1 MLKFMLAARR
11 RPDTPQQRYFYE
23 WGIVHVSLMLQTPS
37 VMDSFRRYVQHYSIS
52 GISDDMLIYPLSPM
66 AWDNMAD
73 HVVDDYE
80 AIGLPFKDQDY
91 PNRMQPHKFGDDA
104 FAVELLDWE
113 TLYEEEGFY
122 AGGVKLIHWLRKRPG
137 LSHDEFNAAWRH
149 HGETMLQTV
158 PAGLIRKLVID
169 KHVPMDPAVFKGTLF
184 EFGNVGHYGG
194 VEEVWFRS
202 VEDVASLRGDAAL
215 YQALRDSYDTFVD
228 RADTFSMVT
237 TERVVYDFITPGHI
251 SPKASVLIPGTLEYQ
266 VDNQG
271 YSGWNVPGWDK
282 DLYA

>member
-23 WGIVHVSLMLQTPS
+23 WGIIHVSLMLQTPT
-37 VMDSFRRYVQHYSIS
+37 VMDSFRRYVQHYSVS
-52 GISDDMLIYPLSPM
+52 GIDNDVLIHPLSPM

-80 AIGLPFKDQDY
+80 AIGIPFKDQDY

-113 TLYEEEGFY
+113 TLYEEPDFY
-122 AGGVKLIHWLRKRPG
+122 AGGVKLIHWLRKRPE
-137 LSHDEFNAAWRH
+137 LSHEEFNARWRQ
-149 HGETMLQTV
+149 HGRTLIEAT
-158 PAGLIRKLVID
+158 PAGLVRKLVID

-184 EFGNVGHYGG
+184 EFGNVGHYAG
-194 VEEVWFRS
+194 VEEIWFRG
-202 VEDVASLRGDAAL
+202 VDDLATLRRDPTL
-215 YQALRDSYDTFVD
+215 HRILRSSYDDFVD
-228 RADTFSMVT
+228 PEDTFAMVT

-251 SPKASVLIPGTLEYQ
+251 SPKASVLTPGTLEYE
-266 VDNQG
+266 VDKQG
-271 YSGWNVPGWDK
+271 YFGWNEPGWDR
-282 DLYA
+282 DLYK

>member
-23 WGIVHVSLMLQTPS
+23 WGIIHVSLMLQTPS
-37 VMDSFRRYVQHYSIS
+37 VMDSFRRYVQHYSIG
-52 GISDDMLIYPLSPM
+52 GISDDMLVYPLSPM

-122 AGGVKLIHWLRKRPG
+122 AGGVKLIHWLRKRPD
-137 LSHDEFNAAWRH
+137 LSYEQFNAAWRE
-149 HGETMLQTV
+149 HGKRMVQTA
-158 PAGLIRKLVID
+158 PPGLIRKLVID
-169 KHVPMDPAVFKGTLF
+169 KHVPMDPSVFKGTLF
-184 EFGNVGHYGG
+184 EFGNVGHYAG
-194 VEEVWFRS
+194 VEEIWFR
-202 VEDVASLRGDAAL
+202 DVNDLATLRRAPAL
-215 YQALRDSYDTFVD
+215 CKVLRDGYDTFVAED
-228 RADTFSMVT
+228 DTFSMVT
-237 TERVVYDFITPGHI
+237 TERVVYDFITPDHT
-251 SPKASVLIPGTLEYQ
+251 SPRASVLIPGTLEYE

-271 YSGWNVPGWDK
+271 YHGWNIPGWDK
-282 DLYA
+282 ELYR

>member
-23 WGIVHVSLMLQTPS
+23 WGIIHVSLMLQTPS

-52 GISDDMLIYPLSPM
+52 GIDDDMLVYPLSTM

-113 TLYEEEGFY
+113 TLFEEDGFY
-122 AGGVKLIHWLRKRPG
+122 AGGVKLIHWLRKRPD
-137 LSHDEFNAAWRH
+137 LSYEEFNAAWRA
-149 HGETMLQTV
+149 HGEKMV
-158 PAGLIRKLVID
+158 REAPPGLIRKLVID
-169 KHVPMDPAVFKGTLF
+169 KHVPMDPSVFKGTLF
-184 EFGNVGHYGG
+184 EFGNVGHYAG
-194 VEEVWFRS
+194 VEEIWFRN
-202 VEDVASLRGDAAL
+202 VDDLAVLRRDPAL
-215 YQALRDSYDTFVD
+215 YRTLRDSYDTFVD
-228 RADTFSMVT
+228 RVDTFAMVT
-237 TERVVYDFITPGHI
+237 TERVIYDFITPGHV
-251 SPKASVLIPGTLEYQ
+251 SPRASVLIPGTLEAE
-266 VDNQG
+266 VDKQG
-271 YSGWNVPGWDK
+271 YHGWNVPGWDNE
-282 DLYA
+282 LYK

>member
-11 RPDTPQQRYFYE
+11 RPDTPQGRYFYE
-23 WGIVHVSLMLQTPS
+23 WGIIHVSLMLQTPS

-52 GISDDMLIYPLSPM
+52 GVTDDMLIYPLSPM

-113 TLYEEEGFY
+113 TLYEEPGFY
-122 AGGVKLIHWLRKRPG
+122 AGGVKLIHWLRKRPE
-137 LSHDEFNAAWRH
+137 LSHEEFNAMWRDH
-149 HGETMLQTV
+149 ETKMLEAV
-158 PAGLIRKLVID
+158 PAGLVRKLVID

-184 EFGNVGHYGG
+184 QFGNVGRYAG
-194 VEEVWFRS
+194 VEEIWFRS
-202 VEDVASLRGDAAL
+202 LDDLSVLRRDPVL
-215 YQALRDSYDTFVD
+215 HRALRESYDGFVD
-228 RADTFSMVT
+228 PDDTFAMVT

-251 SPKASVLIPGTLEYQ
+251 SPKASVLIPGTLEHQ
-266 VDNQG
+266 VDKQG
-271 YSGWNVPGWDK
+271 YTGWNVPGWDK
-282 DLYA
+282 GLYT

>member
-23 WGIVHVSLMLQTPS
+23 WGIIHVSLMLQTPS

-52 GISDDMLIYPLSPM
+52 GIDDDMLVYPLSPM

-113 TLYEEEGFY
+113 TLHEEEGFY
-122 AGGVKLIHWLRKRPG
+122 AGGVKLIHWLRKRPES
-137 LSHDEFNAAWRH
+137 SHEEFNAAWRE
-149 HGETMLQTV
+149 HGKKMVQIA
-158 PAGLIRKLVID
+158 PPGLIRKLVID
-169 KHVPMDPAVFKGTLF
+169 KHVPMDPSVFKGTLF
-184 EFGNVGHYGG
+184 EYGNVGHYAG
-194 VEEVWFRS
+194 VEEIWFR
-202 VEDVASLRGDAAL
+202 DVDDLASLRRDPAL
-215 YQALRDSYDTFVD
+215 YRALRDSYDTFVD
-228 RADTFSMVT
+228 QEDTFSMVT
-237 TERVVYDFITPGHI
+237 TERVIYDFITPGHI
-251 SPKASVLIPGTLEYQ
+251 SPKASVLMPGTLEAE
-266 VDNQG
+266 VDKQG
-271 YSGWNVPGWDK
+271 YHGWNIPGWDEG
-282 DLYA
+282 LYM